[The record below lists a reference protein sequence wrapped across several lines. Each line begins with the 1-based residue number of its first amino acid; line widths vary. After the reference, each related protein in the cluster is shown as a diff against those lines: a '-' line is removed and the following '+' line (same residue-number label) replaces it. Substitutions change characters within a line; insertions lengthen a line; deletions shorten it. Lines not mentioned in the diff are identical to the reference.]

1 MTKELFEKLIQKYET
16 STLDFKKIEY
26 DFSKN
31 AIESKK
37 AEFIKDIISF
47 SNTIR
52 KSTSYIIIGVEEN
65 NGSILL
71 HGVTQ
76 LTDDSILQQKI
87 KGCAFPIPYFSY
99 YPFIYENKIFG
110 IIEFPIKK
118 YSRPITPTI
127 KLKGLNPGSVYFRRN
142 SSNDEAN
149 SHEVI
154 EINNWLHSIANNDFH
169 IDIIEKYLLDTVDD
183 STLLSKIIIELL
195 NISKKYDLL
204 ELHSFCEREI
214 KGLNKGENYTEE
226 EIYTLLKYRTNKVVV
241 SHNQINLEYA
251 SFYNSSQI
259 LQIIQSEHNA
269 WEQDLLL
276 QYSVLKIENHLK
288 SFPIDNNSLLQITIT
303 IDNKPAYVY
312 FDKHTLFEY
321 YYNIREELKNIL
333 LRLL

>member
-1 MTKELFEKLIQKYET
+1 MTKELFEELIQKYET

-37 AEFIKDIISF
+37 AEFIKDIICF

-52 KSTSYIIIGVEEN
+52 KSTSYIIIGIEEN
-65 NGSILL
+65 NGSLLL

-87 KGCAFPIPYFSY
+87 KGCVFPIPYFRY
-99 YPFIYENKIFG
+99 YPFVYDNKIFG

-154 EINNWLHSIANNDFH
+154 EINNWLHDIPNNDLN
-169 IDIIEKYLLDTVDD
+169 INDLIEKYLLDIIND
-183 STLLSKIIIELL
+183 STILSKIIIELL
-195 NISKKYDLL
+195 NISKKHDLF
-204 ELHSFCEREI
+204 ELYCFCEREI

-241 SHNQINLEYA
+241 SPNQINLEYA

-259 LQIIQSEHNA
+259 LQIIQFEHNA

-276 QYSVLKIENHLK
+276 
-288 SFPIDNNSLLQITIT
+288 
-303 IDNKPAYVY
+303 
-312 FDKHTLFEY
+312 
-321 YYNIREELKNIL
+321 
-333 LRLL
+333 